1 MFDTRSFFVF
11 LIFVLFY
18 RSCFA
23 GWFTVGVFFVFD
35 TGSLVPA
42 HLLFL
47 YAMHKFFSGFSFLL
61 FSSLLFSSLIFI
73 QFMHGASGG
82 SSFVLLFLNW
92 ELDER
97 VMRGRFFHF

>member
-23 GWFTVGVFFVFD
+23 GWFTVGVFFVFG

-47 YAMHKFFSGFSFLL
+47 YAMHNSFSR
-61 FSSLLFSSLIFI
+61 FSSLLLSSFSSCMVHQAGL
-73 QFMHGASGG
+73 
-82 SSFVLLFLNW
+82 LLFYCFAIGSW
-92 ELDER
+92 T
-97 VMRGRFFHF
+97 RGS

>member
-11 LIFVLFY
+11 LIFVLSY

-23 GWFTVGVFFVFD
+23 GWFTVGVFFVFG

-47 YAMHKFFSGFSFLL
+47 YAMHNFFPG

-82 SSFVLLFLNW
+82 SSFVLLFRNW